1 MIESVELIPILKTES
16 VFDEE
21 NKLVLWPPRRKAIKI
36 KADFNVKEY
45 FFRVKTQKKCEYIKI
60 IINGLETLNLTFTS
74 RNECFEY
81 RSDSLSTRYFLG
93 FNLGLFELHLDID
106 FIKYP
111 LATLNNKQ
119 GLLVEKELE
128 FMYESVA
135 KSAFFNFYIS
145 RFYRSN
151 TLAKETTDTN
161 TQHFWLR
168 IALANELHNE
178 IYKFIKGELSYITRV
193 HTKSVV
199 RKYNN
204 KSVVSEDDISWLIG
218 NPNELSLSSSG
229 IVSHSGLNFEINQM
243 SQTIMVAD
251 YDTYENRLLLTCL
264 YSIKA
269 TLSDLSNEYRETSLF
284 PHHSVGQLID
294 NTDALISSLNS
305 KFNLSPPFKTF
316 PEFSNKF
323 LDDVRYISIFSL
335 ISRWHEVSNL
345 SYGREF
351 RSPILGVTEI
361 FEHFC
366 FIKIIECLI
375 NNGFAMDELV
385 RKDIDTSGVVSLI
398 RNNEVI
404 SIYYEPSISKSPS
417 FPLKNSKLNSSGQKP
432 DIVIFYKGSNG
443 TRCGVVDAKFSN
455 ADFIRSKLGR
465 EIYYKYGLF
474 LHDQNNQ
481 PLDFVFAMYPSLGGN
496 CSVDYA
502 RDINFINNVKPSL
515 GYFSIPFDTN
525 SSNEISEFIMSMVCG
540 ENIRNKVV

>member
-1 MIESVELIPILKTES
+1 
-16 VFDEE
+16 
-21 NKLVLWPPRRKAIKI
+21 
-36 KADFNVKEY
+36 
-45 FFRVKTQKKCEYIKI
+45 
-60 IINGLETLNLTFTS
+60 
-74 RNECFEY
+74 
-81 RSDSLSTRYFLG
+81 
-93 FNLGLFELHLDID
+93 
-106 FIKYP
+106 
-111 LATLNNKQ
+111 
-119 GLLVEKELE
+119 
-128 FMYESVA
+128 MYESVA
-135 KSAFFNFYIS
+135 ESAFFNFYIS

-178 IYKFIKGELSYITRV
+178 INKFIKGELSYITRV

-204 KSVVSEDDISWLIG
+204 KSVVSENDISWLIG

-229 IVSHSGLNFEINQM
+229 IVSHSGLNFDINQM

-264 YSIKA
+264 YSIKT

-284 PHHSVGQLID
+284 PHRSVERLID

-305 KFNLSPPFKTF
+305 TFNLSPPFKTF

-323 LDDVRYISIFSL
+323 LDDVRYISTFSL
-335 ISRWHEVSNL
+335 ISRWHTINNL
-345 SYGREF
+345 TYGNEF

-366 FIKIIECLI
+366 FIKIIECLL
-375 NNGFAMDELV
+375 NYDFVMDDLV
-385 RKDIDTSGVVSLI
+385 RKDIDTSGVVRLI
-398 RNNEVI
+398 RSNEII
-404 SIYYEPSISKSPS
+404 SIYYEPSISKNSS
-417 FPLKNSKLNSSGQKP
+417 FPLKNSKLNSGGQKP
-432 DIVIFYKGSNG
+432 DIVIFYEGSDG

-455 ADFIRSKLGR
+455 ADFIRSTLGR

-481 PLDFVFAMYPSLGGN
+481 PLDFVFAMYPSSGGS

-502 RDINFINNVKPSL
+502 RDINFINNVKPTL
-515 GYFSIPFDTN
+515 GYFSIPFDAN
-525 SSNEISEFIMSMVCG
+525 ASNEISTFIMPMICG
-540 ENIRNKVV
+540 ENIT

>member
-1 MIESVELIPILKTES
+1 MIESVELIPILKTGNI
-16 VFDEE
+16 FDEE

-36 KADFNVKEY
+36 NADFNVKEY
-45 FFRVKTQKKCEYIKI
+45 FFRVKAKKECEYIKI
-60 IINGLETLNLTFTS
+60 IINGFEILNLKFS
-74 RNECFEY
+74 LRNEYFEY
-81 RSDSLSTRYFLG
+81 RSDSLSTRSFLG

-106 FIKYP
+106 FTKYP

-119 GLLVEKELE
+119 GLLAGKKLE

-135 KSAFFNFYIS
+135 ESAFFNFYIS

-168 IALANELHNE
+168 IALTNELHNE
-178 IYKFIKGELSYITRV
+178 INKFIKGELSYITRI

-204 KSVVSEDDISWLIG
+204 KSVVSENDISWLIG

-229 IVSHSGLNFEINQM
+229 IVSHSGLNFDINQM

-264 YSIKA
+264 YSIKT
-269 TLSDLSNEYRETSLF
+269 TLSDLSNEYRETNLF
-284 PHHSVGQLID
+284 PHRSVERLID

-305 KFNLSPPFKTF
+305 TFNLSPPFKTF

-323 LDDVRYISIFSL
+323 LDDVRYISTFSL
-335 ISRWHEVSNL
+335 ISRWHTINNL
-345 SYGREF
+345 TYGNEF

-366 FIKIIECLI
+366 FIKIIECLL
-375 NNGFAMDELV
+375 NNGFAMDDLV
-385 RKDIDTSGVVSLI
+385 RKDIDTSGVVRLI
-398 RNNEVI
+398 RSNEII
-404 SIYYEPSISKSPS
+404 SIYYEPSISKNPS

-432 DIVIFYKGSNG
+432 DIVIFYEGSDG

-455 ADFIRSKLGR
+455 ADFIRSTLGR

-481 PLDFVFAMYPSLGGN
+481 PLDFVFAMYPSSGES

-502 RDINFINNVKPSL
+502 RDSNFINIVKPAL
-515 GYFSIPFDTN
+515 GYFSIPFDVN
-525 SSNEISEFIMSMVCG
+525 SANEISEFIMPMICG
-540 ENIRNKVV
+540 ENSA